1 MKKNLILLL
10 LGFVAFLQVCYS
22 QNSGQ
27 QTLPDTT
34 IEQILFLDSMEDWE
48 EKNGPVSLATARW
61 MRRHSH
67 DAKPYKPNIVKFTPS
82 NDIDLCNDSAY
93 ILVFQDDFDTKLD
106 KTFWD
111 NAQEEQKGGDCAY
124 WAPNG
129 WTDHKVTNNCDN
141 AEKHTEQ
148 WYKQENAYTENGVL
162 KLKTEEDVDNIIREW
177 SVWTDNQR
185 VIMNQK
191 FQFNSARIDSKFE
204 FQYGMFQAKLKL
216 PDLSGKGLWPAFWL
230 FGSVPDYWNEID
242 IFEIYDNEPNIMK
255 MTVHK
260 KVKNDEKEK
269 RSCEETF
276 TQYFPDDYF
285 QKFHIYT
292 CYWNPYAITIH
303 IADEDGSKPKR
314 IFLYRHFFGVK
325 NKKCTLKA
333 GKEAEEQLVY
343 PETPMR
349 IIFNTAVQ
357 ICPKYKPKD
366 GSLVEPRYYE
376 VDWIKVF
383 QQRPC
388 TGDIVITNVG
398 DLIKD
403 RKLFNVISGENVTID
418 VGNQSTDF
426 GKCYTKKAIPNDCA
440 LKVITKN
447 KFELINKN
455 NFTVDPDAYFEH
467 VIDPGLCHS
476 WAQKGNSK
484 NSEVPPPWYED
495 EDSEIITEN
504 QEELNQSPEL
514 NIYPNPSTSK
524 IELNISGLKAVNG
537 AVEVCSITGKRIYF
551 AKISSEKTIIDVSN
565 FTSGI
570 YICKYVN
577 DYESF
582 ILTQQIIIQSD
593 AN

>member
-1 MKKNLILLL
+1 
-10 LGFVAFLQVCYS
+10 
-22 QNSGQ
+22 
-27 QTLPDTT
+27 
-34 IEQILFLDSMEDWE
+34 
-48 EKNGPVSLATARW
+48 
-61 MRRHSH
+61 
-67 DAKPYKPNIVKFTPS
+67 
-82 NDIDLCNDSAY
+82 
-93 ILVFQDDFDTKLD
+93 
-106 KTFWD
+106 
-111 NAQEEQKGGDCAY
+111 
-124 WAPNG
+124 
-129 WTDHKVTNNCDN
+129 
-141 AEKHTEQ
+141 
-148 WYKQENAYTENGVL
+148 
-162 KLKTEEDVDNIIREW
+162 
-177 SVWTDNQR
+177 
-185 VIMNQK
+185 
-191 FQFNSARIDSKFE
+191 
-204 FQYGMFQAKLKL
+204 
-216 PDLSGKGLWPAFWL
+216 
-230 FGSVPDYWNEID
+230 
-242 IFEIYDNEPNIMK
+242 
-255 MTVHK
+255 
-260 KVKNDEKEK
+260 
-269 RSCEETF
+269 
-276 TQYFPDDYF
+276 
-285 QKFHIYT
+285 
-292 CYWNPYAITIH
+292 
-303 IADEDGSKPKR
+303 
-314 IFLYRHFFGVK
+314 
-325 NKKCTLKA
+325 
-333 GKEAEEQLVY
+333 
-343 PETPMR
+343 MR